1 MTIVFNWIDHLSWS
15 LLILGSLTL
24 GLAPFFPEPHL
35 IEKLRMLS
43 NGELKAPLDWF
54 DLFLHGTIPLLLLIK
69 LIGTGIKQL

>member
-54 DLFLHGTIPLLLLIK
+54 DLCLHGIIPLLLLIK
-69 LIGTGIKQL
+69 LASTGIKQL